1 MEYFPT
7 FSVLR
12 IEYHNRELGIIY
24 FVSDSCF
31 LASNDISVIAFFILS
46 MPIYWLDEQNVNF
59 PDPSYA
65 DEDGILAVGGD
76 LSPQRLIVAY
86 SNGIFPWFN
95 PDDPIIWWSPN
106 PRFVLYP
113 QDLKVSKSM
122 RPYFNQK
129 KFELTVDQ
137 HFETVM
143 RACQQQ
149 KRKGQSGG
157 TWITESMLDAYIE
170 LHELGLAHSVEV
182 WQDGNLVGGLYGV
195 ALGKVFFGE
204 SMFAKVSNASKFGFI
219 SLVRKLIEWDYDLID
234 CQQETPHLKSL
245 GAKGIARTDFLAH
258 LEINKTLPTQQE
270 NWAKYFD

>member
-1 MEYFPT
+1 
-7 FSVLR
+7 
-12 IEYHNRELGIIY
+12 
-24 FVSDSCF
+24 
-31 LASNDISVIAFFILS
+31 
-46 MPIYWLDEQNVNF
+46 MPVYWLDEQNINF
-59 PDPSYA
+59 PHPSHA
-65 DEDGILAVGGD
+65 DDDGVLAVGGD
-76 LSPQRLIVAY
+76 LSPQRLVVAY

-95 PDDPIIWWSPN
+95 PNDPIIWWSPD

-129 KFELTVDQ
+129 KFQLTVDQ

-149 KRKGQSGG
+149 KRKGQGGG
-157 TWITESMLDAYIE
+157 TWITENMVAAYVE

-204 SMFAKVSNASKFGFI
+204 SMFSKVSNASKFGFI

-245 GAKGIARTDFLAH
+245 GAKGIARTDFLSL
-258 LEINKTLPTQQE
+258 LEQNKTLPTQQE
-270 NWAKYFD
+270 NWGQYF